1 MVNKMD
7 AYGIF
12 KFFVLGGISWAHK
25 PDQLLSPWRVLIYG
39 RPGGAIR
46 PSFTMDSFRKA
57 GGVP

>member
-1 MVNKMD
+1 MD